1 VLLQPRESRWALAA
15 GHPVRQLQQQVPLR
29 MLLLSVLLRLSH
41 QEGSTGA
48 ALPQSGLRL
57 PRQARVLL
65 LAPAVQR
72 TAQLLQ
78 GQEGQIEG
86 QHQQPLQEGIEKCSS
101 LLDSTL
107 HF

>member
-1 VLLQPRESRWALAA
+1 
-15 GHPVRQLQQQVPLR
+15 

-41 QEGSTGA
+41 QEGSNGA
-48 ALPQSGLRL
+48 ALLQNGLLL

-65 LAPAVQR
+65 LALAVQR

-78 GQEGQIEG
+78 GQGGQIEG

-101 LLDSTL
+101 LPDSIL
-107 HF
+107 YF